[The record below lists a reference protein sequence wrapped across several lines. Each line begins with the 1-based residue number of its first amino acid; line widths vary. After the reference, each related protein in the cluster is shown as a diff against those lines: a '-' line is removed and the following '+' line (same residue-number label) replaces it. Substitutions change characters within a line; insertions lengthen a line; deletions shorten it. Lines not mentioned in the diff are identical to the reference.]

1 MAEVTSGNIDT
12 VLILT
17 RTEADAL
24 GRLVAR
30 RAVNYQWFTDVLEK
44 HEQYALD
51 CVAEAL
57 CTSDEYYDHQGDTC
71 PVHECGDDA
80 RPLIRMGSK

>member
-24 GRLVAR
+24 GLLVAR
-30 RAVNYQWFTDVLEK
+30 RAVNHQWFTDVLEK
-44 HEQYALD
+44 DEQYALD

-57 CTSDEYYDHQGDTC
+57 GVEDEYEDS
-71 PVHECGDDA
+71 
-80 RPLIRMGSK
+80 RPIIRMGSNDG